1 MNLKSVIWNSDFERN
16 CVQQIWKE
24 RLHSIMAL
32 KIFQQYKRFSICAKV
47 FFHPSLS
54 CKANRWLD
62 DHHWGERR
70 KIPWIMISVIRP
82 CLICWLLSL
91 LFSLFHWI
99 QQQQDDIIDR
109 SVPRPPRSHNFTVK
123 PPVLPK
129 VTYLADKDR
138 PNHDLHLHPRHS
150 ALKNDILVQL
160 TGTLEMQSFRHAKS
174 HGRSVLKIHF
184 FIE

>member
-1 MNLKSVIWNSDFERN
+1 MP
-16 CVQQIWKE
+16 
-24 RLHSIMAL
+24 H
-32 KIFQQYKRFSICAKV
+32 
-47 FFHPSLS
+47 
-54 CKANRWLD
+54 
-62 DHHWGERR
+62 
-70 KIPWIMISVIRP
+70 
-82 CLICWLLSL
+82 LLSL

-184 FIE
+184 FIESSLKMIQFKTKSGIFIQKNIQSIESKIFNRIIHSKTLRKVIQNSKIRPKYGFGALLRPLYR